1 MHRRLS
7 LGLGLLISLLL
18 AAGCIGAEDG
28 GGSGG
33 GDPGGGGGGGGGGPV
48 AGSGG
53 GGSGTSS
60 TASGELPN
68 RCALP
73 QETGPCD
80 AAFPSYWHD
89 PSTGVCVPF
98 TYGGCEGNENR
109 FESLAACQ
117 EACQDTVPDM
127 DICEAAGDCVLASPR
142 CCASCD
148 PGVDAQAFVAIHRDA
163 TTDFWNATMCVDVA
177 CSPCQE
183 VSEAERTAQYFTAA
197 CESGRC
203 VVLDVRESPL
213 TECTQDADCAL
224 RDGLGCCEECG
235 GKGIV
240 ALNQSADLGAIVC
253 PEGFGACPPCAPVFP
268 EGMKA
273 ACVEGRCQPSTSAP

>member
-1 MHRRLS
+1 MLT
-7 LGLGLLISLLL
+7 SLLL

-33 GDPGGGGGGGGGGPV
+33 GDPGGGGGSV

-53 GGSGTSS
+53 GSVTTS

-80 AAFPSYWHD
+80 GAFPSYWHD

-109 FESLAACQ
+109 FESLEACQ

-127 DICEAAGDCVLASPR
+127 DMCEAAGDCVLASPR
-142 CCASCD
+142 CCAACD

-163 TTDFWNATMCVDVA
+163 TTDFWNATMCVDVS

-183 VSEAERTAQYFTAA
+183 VSEAERTSQYFTAA

-213 TECTQDADCAL
+213 TECTQDTDCAL
-224 RDGLGCCEECG
+224 RDGVGCCEECG

-240 ALNQSADLGAIVC
+240 ALNQSADLRAIVC

-268 EGMKA
+268 EGMTA
-273 ACVEGRCQPSTSAP
+273 VCVEGRCQPSTPAP